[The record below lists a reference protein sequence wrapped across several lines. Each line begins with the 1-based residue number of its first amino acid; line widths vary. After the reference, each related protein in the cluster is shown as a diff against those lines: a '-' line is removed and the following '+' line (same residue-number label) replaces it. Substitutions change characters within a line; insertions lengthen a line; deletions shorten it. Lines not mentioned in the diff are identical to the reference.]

1 MQGPISRTTLSI
13 EQLRKILDRMEEK
26 NYALVKENIDLK
38 GQISELKEQ
47 VIKRNNFI
55 EGLRSDIK
63 MNIIDLKYLH
73 QKLNHGQEIVNVREP
88 ELTGKFLIS
97 QIDHLIDEKLASIMN
112 GMKEQILNLQSVI
125 DRNQDVVVH

>member
-1 MQGPISRTTLSI
+1 
-13 EQLRKILDRMEEK
+13 MEEK

-47 VIKRNNFI
+47 VIKRNSFI

-97 QIDHLIDEKLASIMN
+97 QIDHLIDEKLASVKDTYDRAHLQEQRIN
-112 GMKEQILNLQSVI
+112 GMKEQILNLQSVN
-125 DRNQDVVVH
+125 DRHHDVVVH

>member
-1 MQGPISRTTLSI
+1 MQGPVSRTSLSM
-13 EQLRKILDRMEEK
+13 EQLRMILDRMEEK

-73 QKLNHGQEIVNVREP
+73 QKLNHGQEIVNIRET
-88 ELTGKFLIS
+88 ELSGKFLIS
-97 QIDHLIDEKLASIMN
+97 QIDHLIDEKLASIKDSFDRASLQEQRMN
-112 GMKEQILNLQSVI
+112 GMKQ
-125 DRNQDVVVH
+125 

>member
-1 MQGPISRTTLSI
+1 MQGPISRSSMSN
-13 EQLRKILDRMEEK
+13 EQLKKILDLMEEK

-38 GQISELKEQ
+38 EQISELKEQ

-63 MNIIDLKYLH
+63 VNIIDLKYLH

-97 QIDHLIDEKLASIMN
+97 QIDHLIDEKLATIKDSFERASLQEQRMI
-112 GMKEQILNLQSVI
+112 GMK
-125 DRNQDVVVH
+125 D

>member
-1 MQGPISRTTLSI
+1 MQGPISRTTVSI

-63 MNIIDLKYLH
+63 MNVIDLKYLH
-73 QKLNHGQEIVNVREP
+73 
-88 ELTGKFLIS
+88 
-97 QIDHLIDEKLASIMN
+97 
-112 GMKEQILNLQSVI
+112 
-125 DRNQDVVVH
+125 